1 MEKRMEIEVSKSGI
15 PCLWEKGGAM
25 TNTGTAQ
32 IICGPNGEQKKA
44 IYVPTGG
51 HLACGAHALLPIVVG
66 DHVVQVA
73 RWRDKVTVVV
83 YQITSIDPPQQPTS
97 TATAR
102 GCTLV
107 ELTETSTALEPAVEA
122 AIEKA
127 NDYHCRIAMYIR
139 EKEDGKKL

>member
-1 MEKRMEIEVSKSGI
+1 MEKRMQIEVSKSGI

-32 IICGPNGEQKKA
+32 IICGPSGEQKKA

-51 HLACGAHALLPIVVG
+51 HLACGEHALIPVAVG
-66 DHVVQVA
+66 DYVVQVA
-73 RWRDKVTVVV
+73 RWRDKETVVI
-83 YQITSIDPPQQPTS
+83 YQITTIDPPQQGVS
-97 TATAR
+97 TATAC

-107 ELTETSTALEPAVEA
+107 ELTETSTSLEPAVEA

-127 NDYHCRIAMYIR
+127 NNYHCRAAVYIQ
-139 EKEDGKKL
+139 EA